1 MFVEVSVY
9 KHAFQTENL
18 GEIIIETND
27 VNADYVWKLYCEKN
41 EIVAE
46 YKSHTVTRTEKTT
59 LVEFSL

>member
-1 MFVEVSVY
+1 MFVEVSIY
-9 KHAFQTENL
+9 KHTFQTET
-18 GEIIIETND
+18 GEIIVETND
-27 VNADYVWKLYCEKN
+27 VNADYVWKLHCEKN